1 MMENI
6 TNQFCMNWQ
15 ILLILSKEMTS
26 GSSTEC
32 NKEKEKDSSNTIGG
46 TRISA
51 GMDFCKD
58 KVEQAGHAVAKEINK
73 QKAMH

>member
-6 TNQFCMNWQ
+6 TNQFCMNCQ

-32 NKEKEKDSSNTIGG
+32 NKEKDSSNTIGG

-73 QKAMH
+73 QKAMR